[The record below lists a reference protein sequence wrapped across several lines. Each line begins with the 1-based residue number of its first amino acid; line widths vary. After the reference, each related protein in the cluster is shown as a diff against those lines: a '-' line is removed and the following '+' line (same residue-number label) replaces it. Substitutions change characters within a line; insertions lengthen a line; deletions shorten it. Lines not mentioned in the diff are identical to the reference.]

1 VRLDWWNRLLFPLAI
16 RTASKNSLTVRGKF
30 AKPGLPVFWPCNVMT
45 TAPTENQHLIEIRK
59 NQEAWQTKTVLHQA
73 YAVLYRLICA
83 QLSPVEGS
91 TVELGSGIGALKEFL
106 PNCVTTDIFP
116 NPWLDRVENAY
127 GLSFPNTSLSN
138 VILFDVFHHLQWPGS
153 AFEEFARVVRPH
165 GRVIMMEPG
174 FGLLGKFV
182 YSHFHHEPL
191 GFGQPISWDRS
202 AADGGSAGAYYAAQ
216 ANAWRLFRLGEGAG
230 RLPEWKTVL
239 VKPLAALSYVASGGF
254 SRRSLYPSFLFPFVR
269 GLDLIADFLPS
280 LFATRLLVVL
290 ERR

>member
-1 VRLDWWNRLLFPLAI
+1 MELIALPLSDQTAYQKQLDRRAQICEAGHPRLWFAMFV
-16 RTASKNSLTVRGKF
+16 TAEL
-30 AKPGLPVFWPCNVMT
+30 
-45 TAPTENQHLIEIRK
+45 TENQHLVEIRQNK
-59 NQEAWQTKTVLHQA
+59 EAWQKKTVLQEA
-73 YAVLYRLICA
+73 YAVLYSLICP
-83 QLSPVEGS
+83 QLSLVEGS

-106 PNCVTTDIFP
+106 PNCITTDIFP

-127 GLSFPNTSLSN
+127 GLSFPDTSLSN
-138 VILFDVFHHLQWPGS
+138 LILFDVFHHLQWPGS
-153 AFEEFARVVRPH
+153 ALEEFARVVRPQ

-202 AADGGSAGAYYAAQ
+202 AADGDSAGSYYAAQ

-230 RLPEWKTVL
+230 KLPEWKTVL

-254 SRRSLYPSFLFPFVR
+254 SRPSLYPSFLFPFVR

-290 ERR
+290 ERL

>member
-1 VRLDWWNRLLFPLAI
+1 VESIALPLRI
-16 RTASKNSLTVRGKF
+16 RTRSKKQLDGTWQICEAGTSSFLALQFVAGTV
-30 AKPGLPVFWPCNVMT
+30 
-45 TAPTENQHLIEIRK
+45 TENQHLIEIRQ
-59 NQEAWQTKTVLHQA
+59 NQEAWQKKTVLHQA

-138 VILFDVFHHLQWPGS
+138 LILFDVFHHLQWPGS
-153 AFEEFARVVRPH
+153 ALREFARVVRQQ

-182 YSHFHHEPL
+182 YSNFHHEPL
-191 GFGQPISWDRS
+191 GFDQPISWDRP
-202 AADGGSAGAYYAAQ
+202 AAHGDSAGSYYAAQ
-216 ANAWRLFRLGEGAG
+216 ANAWRLFRLGEGG
-230 RLPEWKTVL
+230 DRLPEWKTIL

-254 SRRSLYPSFLFPFVR
+254 SRPSLYP
-269 GLDLIADFLPS
+269 
-280 LFATRLLVVL
+280 
-290 ERR
+290 

>member
-1 VRLDWWNRLLFPLAI
+1 MELIALPLSDQTAYQKQLDRRAQICEAEHPRLWFAMFV
-16 RTASKNSLTVRGKF
+16 TAEL
-30 AKPGLPVFWPCNVMT
+30 
-45 TAPTENQHLIEIRK
+45 TENQHLVEIRQNK
-59 NQEAWQTKTVLHQA
+59 EAWQKKTVLQEA
-73 YAVLYRLICA
+73 YAVLYSLICP
-83 QLSPVEGS
+83 QLSLVEGS

-106 PNCVTTDIFP
+106 PNCITTDIFP

-127 GLSFPNTSLSN
+127 GLSFPDTSLSN
-138 VILFDVFHHLQWPGS
+138 LILFDVFHHLQWPGS
-153 AFEEFARVVRPH
+153 ALEEFARVVRPQ

-202 AADGGSAGAYYAAQ
+202 AADGDSAGSYYAAQ

-230 RLPEWKTVL
+230 KLPEWKTVL

-254 SRRSLYPSFLFPFVR
+254 SRPSLYPSFLFPFVR

-290 ERR
+290 ERL

>member
-1 VRLDWWNRLLFPLAI
+1 MANLRSGNFQILALQF
-16 RTASKNSLTVRGKF
+16 AAETV
-30 AKPGLPVFWPCNVMT
+30 
-45 TAPTENQHLIEIRK
+45 TENQHLIEIRQH
-59 NQEAWQTKTVLHQA
+59 QEAWQKKTVLHQA

-91 TVELGSGIGALKEFL
+91 TVELGSGIGVLKEFL
-106 PNCVTTDIFP
+106 PDCVTTDIFP

-138 VILFDVFHHLQWPGS
+138 LILFDVFHHLQWPGS
-153 AFEEFARVVRPH
+153 ALREFARVVRQQ

-202 AADGGSAGAYYAAQ
+202 AADGDSAGSYYAAQ

-230 RLPEWKTVL
+230 RLPEWKTIL

-254 SRRSLYPSFLFPFVR
+254 SRPSLYPSFLFPFVR
-269 GLDLIADFLPS
+269 GFDRIANFLPS

-290 ERR
+290 ERL